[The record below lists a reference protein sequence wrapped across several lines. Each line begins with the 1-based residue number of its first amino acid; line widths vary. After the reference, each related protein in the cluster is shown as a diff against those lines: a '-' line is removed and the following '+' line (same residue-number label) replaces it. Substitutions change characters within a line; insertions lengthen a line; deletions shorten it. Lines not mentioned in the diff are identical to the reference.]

1 MTAAPEGRWE
11 IERECGS
18 GGSSGMK
25 DVEREGSREGR
36 GRERASDVRASSP
49 GVL

>member
-1 MTAAPEGRWE
+1 MGNREGVRV
-11 IERECGS
+11 GGG

-25 DVEREGSREGR
+25 DIEREGSREGR
-36 GRERASDVRASSP
+36 GRERASDVRASSL